1 MKKLITIILA
11 VLMTASVMMFG
22 CNKGSSGTTV
32 TLEEGKTYSNQIG
45 VVEDGSEVD
54 SNYRKDIFYR
64 NDVMDTCAD
73 PFAFRC
79 EDETDEENY
88 GTYFLIGTTGVG
100 IFNMFFSK
108 DLVSW
113 EPKAGIY
120 TYTTE
125 SWEYNN
131 TWAPEIVWDKNADPE
146 QYGLEKSETSTGV
159 YFFYYSST
167 AISKVKQADY
177 DIGLAVSTC
186 PYGPYQQWT
195 GVETGATIAGVN
207 YAEGVNFAKYT
218 DYADEIA
225 TKEDIKSYSGE
236 KYIIRGTDSVTT
248 MDPWLNTAALRAS
261 LKFQWDH
268 SRNNP
273 ENAANIG
280 TDHDNTVVG
289 ETYDGTV
296 LNSYADLMQ
305 VDESR
310 DVINCNIDMSP
321 FVDPIT
327 GDYYMYWSFIPERDE
342 FDPLNP
348 TMKLFQGQNIYVI
361 KFLNHDWSQ
370 PDYSTVTR
378 ITRTHYNMLS
388 AQAADVYNQQ
398 AAAFKAEDYVKGYK
412 ETALATFKA
421 ADGEN
426 REAPINGGQ
435 GDVNEG
441 PFCWYNEE
449 TGLYYLTF
457 SVAGYT
463 TSNYSLVQAVAY
475 SPMGPFRKLDL
486 AEGGVM
492 LTADGGRTTD
502 NVSGPGHHSFV
513 KCGDEVINV
522 YHKHKNREVS
532 VHDRGANADRLLF
545 IKNDQGMYVMYTNG
559 PTTAIQPK
567 FYGTGTTKY
576 DIISGDATVTTDDAG
591 NNTVKYLT
599 DGILSMHVPAVA
611 PFVHEFTT
619 KKETVKITLD
629 FGEYRN
635 IAAIM
640 IYNSKNYADTFD
652 SITKIE
658 MEAKLNDTEFT
669 AVIDNLQ
676 FYWNR
681 YSNGSAMRPGGSAV
695 AAFNEMGVKKITIT
709 VSPDVNNPAYQE
721 NKANGTA
728 ALGISEIYVLGVPKA
743 N

>member
-22 CNKGSSGTTV
+22 CNKDSSGTTV
-32 TLEEGKTYSNQIG
+32 TLEEGKTYSNQVG

-120 TYTTE
+120 TYTIE

-167 AISKVKQADY
+167 AISKVRQANY

-186 PYGPYQQWT
+186 PYGPYKQWT

-310 DVINCNIDMSP
+310 DVIDCNIDMSP
-321 FVDPIT
+321 FVDPAT

-361 KFLNHDWSQ
+361 KFLNNDWSQ

-532 VHDRGANADRLLF
+532 VHDRGANSDRLLF

-681 YSNGSAMRPGGSAV
+681 YSNGSTMRPGGSAV